1 MSIFCPS
8 ALCNE
13 SGSVTTPGA
22 SHVLDA
28 SGPFPHSWD
37 TWGRREGGGSTGV
50 DVSDGQS
57 TYHVAPRCVALVNGL
72 TALIQLRP
80 ITVSAAD
87 TELQHR
93 EGQQVTRLWFSAE
106 V

>member
-13 SGSVTTPGA
+13 SGFVTTPGA
-22 SHVLDA
+22 SQVLDA

-37 TWGRREGGGSTGV
+37 TWGRGEGGGGTGV
-50 DVSDGQS
+50 DVSDGQR
-57 TYHVAPRCVALVNGL
+57 TYPVAPRCVVLVNGL
-72 TALIQLRP
+72 TTLVQLRP
-80 ITVSAAD
+80 ITVFAAES
-87 TELQHR
+87 ELRRR
-93 EGQQVTRLWFSAE
+93 EGQRVTRLWFSAE